1 MSDEILENNEKNNQ
15 EQNHVTGHVIPV
27 TGLYENW
34 FLDYASYVILER
46 AVPAMEDGLKPVQR
60 RILHAMNEIEDGRF
74 NKVANV
80 IGQTMQFHPHGDA
93 AIGDAL
99 VGLGQKELLFEMQG
113 NWGDVRTGDSAAAS
127 RYIEVRLSK
136 FALDVAFNAQT
147 TNWQLSY
154 DGRKKEPIALP
165 MKFPL
170 LLAQGVE
177 GIAVGLATKILPHN
191 FCEILKAAIDCT
203 KGKSFELYPD
213 FITGGTVDV
222 TNYNGGGKGGK
233 VRIRAKIEELDKK
246 TLLIKEIPYS
256 TTTGGLIDSILKA
269 NDTGKIK
276 IKKVI
281 DNTAKD
287 VEIEIQLAP
296 GVSPDITIDAL
307 YAFTDCEIS
316 ISPNACVVYQDKPV
330 FTEVSQLL
338 RVSVELTR
346 DLLKRELEIRKRE
359 LQEQYLFAS
368 LEKLFIK
375 DEMYIDFKKYADKEN
390 LFLYLDERFK
400 KYKKQFIREITHDDY
415 ERLTKIPMIRI
426 TRFDSIKA
434 DELMARLQT
443 ELEQV
448 NYDLDNLKAYQV
460 KYYET
465 LLKKYG
471 KGRERKTEIKLFD
484 TIQANQVAIANQ
496 KLYVNRAE
504 GFVGYGLKKDEY
516 ICDCSDID
524 DIIVFRKDGK
534 MMVSKVQDKAFMGKD
549 IIHVDVFRK
558 NDERRVYNMIYMDG
572 KAKTAYGKRFNVLGI
587 TRDKEY
593 DLTTGAP
600 NSKVLYFTANPNS
613 EAELVEIALSPMSH
627 ARKLLFDFN
636 FADLAIKGRTVLG
649 NIVSKYLIK
658 SIKLKAKGA
667 STLGGR
673 KIWYDDV
680 LGRLNIDS
688 RGKMLG
694 EFDTNDVILVITK
707 DGNYELTNFELTN
720 HYNADQVLHI
730 GKFRTKRPIT
740 LLYYNDKDKAY
751 IVKRFLVETLTLNKQ
766 FMCIPEG
773 KDNRIVM
780 ATDYLEP
787 IIVMER
793 KGGKGKD
800 SNLEETYNLT
810 EFIEV
815 KGWKAIGNKIVG
827 KDFISAFLVQ
837 NEEVEAET
845 VEEKP
850 VIKGNETTQQ
860 TLLVNEDLLQE
871 ERDKI
876 KRLLSDDDSLL
887 NQPKPKFKPKVP
899 PKDDDQPKLF

>member
-1 MSDEILENNEKNNQ
+1 
-15 EQNHVTGHVIPV
+15 
-27 TGLYENW
+27 
-34 FLDYASYVILER
+34 
-46 AVPAMEDGLKPVQR
+46 
-60 RILHAMNEIEDGRF
+60 
-74 NKVANV
+74 
-80 IGQTMQFHPHGDA
+80 
-93 AIGDAL
+93 
-99 VGLGQKELLFEMQG
+99 
-113 NWGDVRTGDSAAAS
+113 
-127 RYIEVRLSK
+127 
-136 FALDVAFNAQT
+136 
-147 TNWQLSY
+147 
-154 DGRKKEPIALP
+154 
-165 MKFPL
+165 
-170 LLAQGVE
+170 
-177 GIAVGLATKILPHN
+177 
-191 FCEILKAAIDCT
+191 
-203 KGKSFELYPD
+203 
-213 FITGGTVDV
+213 
-222 TNYNGGGKGGK
+222 
-233 VRIRAKIEELDKK
+233 
-246 TLLIKEIPYS
+246 
-256 TTTGGLIDSILKA
+256 
-269 NDTGKIK
+269 
-276 IKKVI
+276 
-281 DNTAKD
+281 
-287 VEIEIQLAP
+287 
-296 GVSPDITIDAL
+296 
-307 YAFTDCEIS
+307 
-316 ISPNACVVYQDKPV
+316 
-330 FTEVSQLL
+330 
-338 RVSVELTR
+338 
-346 DLLKRELEIRKRE
+346 
-359 LQEQYLFAS
+359 
-368 LEKLFIK
+368 
-375 DEMYIDFKKYADKEN
+375 
-390 LFLYLDERFK
+390 
-400 KYKKQFIREITHDDY
+400 
-415 ERLTKIPMIRI
+415 
-426 TRFDSIKA
+426 
-434 DELMARLQT
+434 
-443 ELEQV
+443 
-448 NYDLDNLKAYQV
+448 
-460 KYYET
+460 
-465 LLKKYG
+465 
-471 KGRERKTEIKLFD
+471 
-484 TIQANQVAIANQ
+484 
-496 KLYVNRAE
+496 
-504 GFVGYGLKKDEY
+504 
-516 ICDCSDID
+516 
-524 DIIVFRKDGK
+524 
-534 MMVSKVQDKAFMGKD
+534 MGKD

-845 VEEKP
+845 GEEKP